1 MGTQKRLITYAY
13 ARVST
18 RTQAKDGNSLE
29 GQRSA
34 LLSAYP
40 TALFYQEAYTGM
52 TTDRPELSKILEKI
66 KRGDTLVVT
75 KLDRFSRSAQEGV
88 ALIRKLQSQGVIIHI
103 LNMGRVDD
111 TPMGKLTTTMLLA
124 FAEFEHDNIVERL
137 AEGKAVARS
146 HGKRTEGRLKK
157 EPPEFENF
165 LALWRNGKITVDEAC
180 SHMGIGRTTWYKLK
194 QEVEK

>member
-1 MGTQKRLITYAY
+1 MSNTYAY
-13 ARVST
+13 ARVSSQ
-18 RTQAKDGNSLE
+18 TQAKDGNSLE
-29 GQRSA
+29 GQKSA
-34 LLSAYP
+34 LLSTYP
-40 TALFYQEAYTGM
+40 TALFYQEAFTGM
-52 TTDRPELSKILEKI
+52 TVDRPELSKILEKI

-88 ALIRKLQSQGVIIHI
+88 ALIRQLQSQGVIIHI

-146 HGKRTEGRLKK
+146 HGKRTEGRYRK

-165 LALWRNGKITVDEAC
+165 LTLWKNGKISVDEAC
-180 SHMGIGRTTWYKLK
+180 SSMGIGRTTWYKLK
-194 QEVEK
+194 KEVEQ